1 MDLIETLW
9 NVKNHRVGGSGELI
23 FQDLIETLW
32 NVKSDWHLNS
42 IQRCIGFNRDIV
54 ECKVHHNM
62 MMPAD
67 LCGFNRDIV
76 ECKDRFHTVQPHV
89 HSGFNRDIV
98 ECKGVYYN
106 KLMGEISGFNRDIV
120 ECKAE
125 VVRLLALTYYL
136 I

>member
-9 NVKNHRVGGSGELI
+9 NVKSNLWEPPLYGSN
-23 FQDLIETLW
+23 DLIETLW

-76 ECKDRFHTVQPHV
+76 ECKEKR
-89 HSGFNRDIV
+89 R
-98 ECKGVYYN
+98 
-106 KLMGEISGFNRDIV
+106 
-120 ECKAE
+120 
-125 VVRLLALTYYL
+125 
-136 I
+136 

>member
-1 MDLIETLW
+1 MDLIETLWNVKSNLWEPPLYGSNDLIETLW

-54 ECKVHHNM
+54 ECKVHHNK

-98 ECKGVYYN
+98 ECKEKSERFLHN
-106 KLMGEISGFNRDIV
+106 I
-120 ECKAE
+120 
-125 VVRLLALTYYL
+125 
-136 I
+136 

>member
-1 MDLIETLW
+1 M
-9 NVKNHRVGGSGELI
+9 
-23 FQDLIETLW
+23 
-32 NVKSDWHLNS
+32 
-42 IQRCIGFNRDIV
+42 
-54 ECKVHHNM
+54 
-62 MMPAD
+62 
-67 LCGFNRDIV
+67 
-76 ECKDRFHTVQPHV
+76 ECKDDKIIDMMMDAE
-89 HSGFNRDIV
+89 GFNRDIV